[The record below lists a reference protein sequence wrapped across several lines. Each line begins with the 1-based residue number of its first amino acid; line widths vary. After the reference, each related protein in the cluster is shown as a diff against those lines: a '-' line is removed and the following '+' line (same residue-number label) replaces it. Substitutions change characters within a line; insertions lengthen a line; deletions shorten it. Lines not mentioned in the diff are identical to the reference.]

1 MLHGDIEATK
11 VVYHPKI
18 EIGHPELV
26 AADREYCKRRFTNFI
41 KRAWS
46 HVEPAQDY
54 IHNWHVDAI
63 GEHLEA
69 CTAKTITRLAIAVP
83 PGSMKSLTSSVFWPL
98 WEWGPRGLVSM
109 RTIATS
115 HSENLA
121 IRDNLKAKRLVTSDW
136 FQSTWP
142 EVKLSSDQ
150 GAKANFE
157 NTKTGF
163 RQASPFTSLTGKRG
177 DRVIIDDPLSV
188 DSANSDNLRDRV
200 IETFT
205 EAVPTRLNNPKDS
218 IIVIIAQ
225 RLHENDVIGYALN
238 NDLGYDYLM
247 IPMEFET
254 DKRFYTSIGWT
265 DPRTESGQLM
275 FPGRFPV
282 EVVERDKKVM
292 GEYAVASQFQQNP
305 VPRKG
310 GMFEVERLRVIPNV
324 PLGHRLIRARA
335 WDLAGSDGKGAYTV
349 GTLLAYSFETK
360 RWIVEDIRRERFSG
374 AGVRQLIRSTA
385 AQDGLETYISVP
397 QDPGQAGK
405 TQADDIVSELAGYM
419 VRKEPQ
425 SGAKETRAEPFAA
438 QVGAGNV
445 DLVDAPWNQAFIS
458 ELRFFPRGTFKDQ
471 VDSVSSA
478 FNFLSKKVRNNVE
491 TDLHISGEHQENW
504 ANPMSTALW

>member
-1 MLHGDIEATK
+1 MDGGNAAPLNVIN
-11 VVYHPKI
+11 HPRI

-26 AADREYCKRRFTNFI
+26 AADREYCSRKLTNFI
-41 KRAWS
+41 RRGWQ
-46 HVEPAQDY
+46 HVEPAQEY
-54 IHNWHVDAI
+54 VHNWHIDAI

-69 CTAKTITRLAIAVP
+69 CTFKTITRLAIAVP
-83 PGSMKSLTSSVFWPL
+83 PGSMKSLTSSVFFPL
-98 WEWGPRGLVSM
+98 WEWGPRNLASM

-136 FQSTWP
+136 FQTTWP
-142 EVKLSSDQ
+142 EVKLNSDQ
-150 GAKANFE
+150 SAKANFE
-157 NTKTGF
+157 NVQTGF

-218 IIVIIAQ
+218 AIIIIAQ
-225 RLHENDVIGYALN
+225 RLHENDIIGYVVN

-247 IPMEFET
+247 IQMEFEP

-265 DPRTESGQLM
+265 DPRTEEGQLM
-275 FPGRFPV
+275 FLERFPK

-310 GMFEVERLRVIPNV
+310 GMFEVDRIRVIPDL
-324 PLGHRLIRARA
+324 PLGHKFISVRA
-335 WDLAGSDGKGAYTV
+335 WDLAGSEGKGAYTV
-349 GTLLAYSFETK
+349 GTKLTYSFESR

-385 AQDGLETYISVP
+385 AQDGLETYIVVP

-405 TQADDIVSELAGYM
+405 TQADDIVAELAGHM
-419 VRKEPQ
+419 VRKEAQ
-425 SGAKETRAEPFAA
+425 SGKKEIRAEPFSA

-445 DLVDAPWNQAFIS
+445 DLVEGAWNEAFLS
-458 ELRFFPRGTFKDQ
+458 ELRFFPRGTYKDQ

-478 FNFLSKKVRNNVE
+478 FNFLSKKIRNDADV
-491 TDLHISGEHQENW
+491 DMFISGDRQVNW
-504 ANPMSTALW
+504 ANPF